1 METILMLTR
10 KMDGGDT
17 GSERLP
23 SPDNDLQ
30 EGTSTGSGM
39 NKRKRGKPHR
49 ALSSAVVPLAGS
61 NVLSESAHFIDT
73 DPRHTSKESYYYD
86 EQRGSSSE
94 ESHATHNIMSIQ
106 SMLNSSGTLTQ
117 QQLQQPITQDPN
129 ANAEYSEKSWRRSM
143 DKFKRSR
150 EGVKGTYAN
159 GEFYSHGHQ
168 SWQET
173 LEKAVRGKQEK
184 EMLDELAAILE
195 MPTKNFPHNTARLCY
210 AKLEALKLLRETCNR
225 GLISEELYAEKQQEF
240 LDSMQF

>member
-1 METILMLTR
+1 VQF
-10 KMDGGDT
+10 MD
-17 GSERLP
+17 
-23 SPDNDLQ
+23 
-30 EGTSTGSGM
+30 
-39 NKRKRGKPHR
+39 
-49 ALSSAVVPLAGS
+49 A
-61 NVLSESAHFIDT
+61 
-73 DPRHTSKESYYYD
+73 DPRNNTTREDYYGD

-94 ESHATHNIMSIQ
+94 QESHATHNIMSIQ
-106 SMLNSSGTLTQ
+106 SMLNSSGGVV
-117 QQLQQPITQDPN
+117 
-129 ANAEYSEKSWRRSM
+129 ANATGDVGGDEEEKGWRARST
-143 DKFKRSR
+143 DKYKRGR
-150 EGVKGTYAN
+150 EGLRGSYSSNEYN
-159 GEFYSHGHQ
+159 GYPHP